1 MSRFSLSSCAAS
13 HSASKRLSK
22 LSIKSFPAKRAPPVR
37 SFVKPVKKAFNI
49 PFHASII
56 LRSTYAVRQRRQVC
70 NENAAI
76 SRMSKR
82 LPRTANTHKG
92 SQVMY
97 LSMEFICGSIQLTHG
112 VNFPQQKQASLCCL
126 LPSVSVFVHLTN
138 DKIWRTR
145 QILQAGKSIRI
156 PHLFTCA
163 GLVPILRS

>member
-1 MSRFSLSSCAAS
+1 M
-13 HSASKRLSK
+13 
-22 LSIKSFPAKRAPPVR
+22 R
-37 SFVKPVKKAFNI
+37 SFVEPVKKTFNTL
-49 PFHASII
+49 FHASII
-56 LRSTYAVRQRRQVC
+56 SHSTYAIRQRRQVC

-97 LSMEFICGSIQLTHG
+97 LSMAFMWGSIQLTHE

-126 LPSVSVFVHLTN
+126 LSSVSVFVHLTN

-145 QILQAGKSIRI
+145 QILQAGKSIRL

-163 GLVPILRS
+163 GLVPILQS